1 MFDWHIWC
9 GTLSMLG
16 WFVMQ
21 LYLNTTR
28 VGQLFKTFW
37 VDPVCNY
44 LYTARVGQLSKTF
57 WVGSVC
63 DCTCIQ
69 QGLDSCPRHFGSILY
84 ATVLV
89 YNKGWTVVQDILGW
103 LCMWLLVYNK
113 GWTVVQDILG
123 WSCMQLYL
131 YTTRVGQLSKTF
143 WVDPVCNCICIQQGL
158 DSCPRH
164 FGLILYATVFVFN
177 KGWTVVQDIF
187 GLILYATVFVFNKGW
202 TVVQDMLGWSC
213 MRLHLYTT
221 RIGQLS
227 EACWVGPSCICVCIQ
242 QGLDSCPRHIGLV
255 PLVSVFNKGW
265 TVVRGMVGWS
275 L

>member
-1 MFDWHIWC
+1 
-9 GTLSMLG
+9 
-16 WFVMQ
+16 
-21 LYLNTTR
+21 
-28 VGQLFKTFW
+28 
-37 VDPVCNY
+37 
-44 LYTARVGQLSKTF
+44 
-57 WVGSVC
+57 
-63 DCTCIQ
+63 
-69 QGLDSCPRHFGSILY
+69 
-84 ATVLV
+84 
-89 YNKGWTVVQDILGW
+89 
-103 LCMWLLVYNK
+103 
-113 GWTVVQDILG
+113 
-123 WSCMQLYL
+123 MQLYL

-202 TVVQDMLGWSC
+202 TVVQDMLGWFF
-213 MRLHLYTT
+213 MQLYLYST
-221 RIGQLS
+221 RVGQLS
-227 EACWVGPSCICVCIQ
+227 KTCWVGPVCDYTCIQQGLDSCQRHVGLVLHASVFVYNKGWTLSEARWVGPSSICIQ

-255 PLVSVFNKGW
+255 PLVSVFVFNKGW